1 LFRARQFCLIL
12 AGTVLVMPFR
22 DPHDEHPDEPVA
34 DGAGPEESARAE
46 ESVWLED
53 GESEAGT
60 GKPPV
65 VVPNPAPV
73 QVQVSPK
80 IPGPGVF
87 ESFGL
92 LVGVIGVHQV
102 ATAIVVVVIAMMV
115 VGLSGDQEL
124 MRDPERLQLAVVEH
138 LGAVMGGDQF
148 LFVMVVLVAVGLRLS
163 IPSDPS
169 AGPWSRLCNRLGRQ
183 RLCWSHVLAIV
194 LVVIPVSL
202 SCGQLFVVANRVWR
216 SMLEAMPGLP
226 DVESVQEENIL
237 SGLAESLPLPILV
250 IVLAVLP
257 AIGEELVFRG
267 VIGRGL
273 VARCGV
279 VQGIFVT
286 SLLFAVAHLHPAHQ
300 ISVFPLGVLLH
311 VIYLA
316 TRSILAPILLHFLVN
331 SWAAVLAKVSLGMKD
346 EGEGG
351 EGAELLM
358 GDDLMAWYV
367 LLPAV
372 VASLSAIG
380 FFWRSRIEFRDSS
393 GSWWWPAYRSVET
406 PPGPAESTRLKP
418 PHILVVAFCAA
429 LLCFYV
435 SAGWEIAR
443 LSNGG

>member
-1 LFRARQFCLIL
+1 
-12 AGTVLVMPFR
+12 MPFR
-22 DPHDEHPDEPVA
+22 DPHDEYPDEPVA
-34 DGAGPEESARAE
+34 DGAGSEESARAE
-46 ESVWLED
+46 EPVWLED
-53 GESEAGT
+53 GESEADT
-60 GKPPV
+60 GKTPV

-73 QVQVSPK
+73 PVQVQVQVPPK

-87 ESFGL
+87 ESFGW
-92 LVGVIGVHQV
+92 LVGVIGVHLV
-102 ATAIVVVVIAMMV
+102 ATAIVVVVIALMV
-115 VGLSGDQEL
+115 VGLSGDREL
-124 MRDPERLQLAVVEH
+124 TRNPERLQLAVTEH
-138 LGAVMGGDQF
+138 IGVVMAGDQF

-169 AGPWSRLCNRLGRQ
+169 SGPWSRLCNRLGRQ
-183 RLCWSHVLAIV
+183 RLSWPHALAIV

-202 SCGQLFVVANRVWR
+202 SCGQLYVMANRVWR

-226 DVESVQEENIL
+226 DVKSVQEVNII

-331 SWAAVLAKVSLGMKD
+331 SWAAVLAKASLGMK
-346 EGEGG
+346 GEG

-372 VASLSAIG
+372 VGSLSAIG

-393 GSWWWPAYRSVET
+393 GNWWWPSYRSVET
-406 PPGPAESTRLKP
+406 PSGPSESTRLKP
-418 PHILVVAFCAA
+418 PPILVVVFCAA

-435 SAGWEIAR
+435 SAGWEISR

>member
-1 LFRARQFCLIL
+1 
-12 AGTVLVMPFR
+12 
-22 DPHDEHPDEPVA
+22 
-34 DGAGPEESARAE
+34 
-46 ESVWLED
+46 
-53 GESEAGT
+53 
-60 GKPPV
+60 
-65 VVPNPAPV
+65 
-73 QVQVSPK
+73 
-80 IPGPGVF
+80 
-87 ESFGL
+87 
-92 LVGVIGVHQV
+92 
-102 ATAIVVVVIAMMV
+102 
-115 VGLSGDQEL
+115 
-124 MRDPERLQLAVVEH
+124 
-138 LGAVMGGDQF
+138 
-148 LFVMVVLVAVGLRLS
+148 
-163 IPSDPS
+163 
-169 AGPWSRLCNRLGRQ
+169 
-183 RLCWSHVLAIV
+183 
-194 LVVIPVSL
+194 
-202 SCGQLFVVANRVWR
+202 LFVVANRVWR

-351 EGAELLM
+351 ELLM

-406 PPGPAESTRLKP
+406 PSGPVESIRLKP
-418 PHILVVAFCAA
+418 PRILVVVFCAA

>member
-1 LFRARQFCLIL
+1 
-12 AGTVLVMPFR
+12 MPFR
-22 DPHDEHPDEPVA
+22 DPYDEYPDEPVA
-34 DGAGPEESARAE
+34 DGGGPEESARAE
-46 ESVWLED
+46 ESVWSED
-53 GESEAGT
+53 GESKADT
-60 GKPPV
+60 GKAPV
-65 VVPNPAPV
+65 VVPSPSPSP
-73 QVQVSPK
+73 VQVSPK

-87 ESFGL
+87 ESFGW
-92 LVGVIGVHQV
+92 LVGVIGVHLV
-102 ATAIVVVVIAMMV
+102 ATAIVVVVIALMV
-115 VGLSGDQEL
+115 VGLSGDREL
-124 MRDPERLQLAVVEH
+124 MRDPERLQLTVTEH
-138 LGAVMGGDQF
+138 IGVVMGGDQF

-169 AGPWSRLCNRLGRQ
+169 SGPWSRLCNRLGRQ
-183 RLCWSHVLAIV
+183 RLCWPHVLAIV

-202 SCGQLFVVANRVWR
+202 SCGQLFVIANQVWR

-226 DVESVQEENIL
+226 DVESVQEVNIL
-237 SGLAESLPLPILV
+237 SGLAESLPLPMLV

-331 SWAAVLAKVSLGMKD
+331 SWAAVLAKASLGMKD

-351 EGAELLM
+351 ELLM
-358 GDDLMAWYV
+358 GDDFMAWYV

-406 PPGPAESTRLKP
+406 PTGPSESTRLKP
-418 PHILVVAFCAA
+418 PRILVMAFCAA

>member
-1 LFRARQFCLIL
+1 
-12 AGTVLVMPFR
+12 
-22 DPHDEHPDEPVA
+22 
-34 DGAGPEESARAE
+34 
-46 ESVWLED
+46 
-53 GESEAGT
+53 
-60 GKPPV
+60 
-65 VVPNPAPV
+65 
-73 QVQVSPK
+73 
-80 IPGPGVF
+80 
-87 ESFGL
+87 
-92 LVGVIGVHQV
+92 
-102 ATAIVVVVIAMMV
+102 
-115 VGLSGDQEL
+115 
-124 MRDPERLQLAVVEH
+124 
-138 LGAVMGGDQF
+138 MGGDQL

-169 AGPWSRLCNRLGRQ
+169 SGPWSRLWNRLGRQ
-183 RLCWSHVLAIV
+183 RLSWPHALAIV

-226 DVESVQEENIL
+226 DVESVQEVNIL

-331 SWAAVLAKVSLGMKD
+331 SWAAVLAKASLGMKD

-393 GSWWWPAYRSVET
+393 GGWWWPAYRSVET
-406 PPGPAESTRLKP
+406 PSGPVESTHLKP
-418 PHILVVAFCAA
+418 PRILVVAFCAA

>member
-1 LFRARQFCLIL
+1 
-12 AGTVLVMPFR
+12 
-22 DPHDEHPDEPVA
+22 
-34 DGAGPEESARAE
+34 
-46 ESVWLED
+46 
-53 GESEAGT
+53 
-60 GKPPV
+60 
-65 VVPNPAPV
+65 
-73 QVQVSPK
+73 
-80 IPGPGVF
+80 
-87 ESFGL
+87 
-92 LVGVIGVHQV
+92 
-102 ATAIVVVVIAMMV
+102 
-115 VGLSGDQEL
+115 
-124 MRDPERLQLAVVEH
+124 
-138 LGAVMGGDQF
+138 
-148 LFVMVVLVAVGLRLS
+148 
-163 IPSDPS
+163 
-169 AGPWSRLCNRLGRQ
+169 
-183 RLCWSHVLAIV
+183 
-194 LVVIPVSL
+194 
-202 SCGQLFVVANRVWR
+202 
-216 SMLEAMPGLP
+216 MLEAMPGLP
-226 DVESVQEENIL
+226 DVESVQEVNIL

-331 SWAAVLAKVSLGMKD
+331 SWAAVLAKASLGMKA
-346 EGEGG
+346 EG

-367 LLPAV
+367 LLPAL

-393 GSWWWPAYRSVET
+393 GNWWWPSYRSVET
-406 PPGPAESTRLKP
+406 PSGPSESTRLKP
-418 PHILVVAFCAA
+418 PPILVVVFCAA

-435 SAGWEIAR
+435 SAGWEISR